1 MCLSRLCKCY
11 KSSISLNST
20 GLRRISV
27 NSDGVLSLAIGLVLI
42 TSVSPNELYD
52 VEDTKEALTWVTEV
66 QAVLKLF
73 KELT

>member
-1 MCLSRLCKCY
+1 
-11 KSSISLNST
+11 
-20 GLRRISV
+20 V